1 MAYNPALYE
10 QQRRALLDNYSAK
23 RSVSDYAN
31 FVSNQ
36 RGARGLSDLNESFTP
51 QRRQIESGF
60 GRRGLRGPGVQS
72 GAFRRAMIDFG
83 KKQTRDTADYQRGLD
98 EQNQQ
103 YGLSTIQQDAQYQ
116 QDLADIERQK
126 ADQINQD
133 AMAIWQMRMGV

>member
-10 QQRRALLDNYSAK
+10 QQRRALMNNYTSQQ
-23 RSVSDYAN
+23 SVSDYAN

-36 RGARGLSDLNESFTP
+36 RGARGLSDLNESFVP

-83 KKQTRDTADYQRGLD
+83 KKQTRDTADYQRGID

-103 YGLSTIQQDAQYQ
+103 YGLQTTQRGDQYQ

-126 ADQINQD
+126 ADQINND
-133 AMAIWQMRMGV
+133 AMSIWQMRMGA

>member
-10 QQRRALLDNYSAK
+10 QQRRALMNNYTSQQ
-23 RSVSDYAN
+23 SVSDYAN

-36 RGARGLSDLNESFTP
+36 RGARGLRDLNESYVP

-83 KKQTRDTADYQRGLD
+83 KKQTRDTADYQRGID

-103 YGLSTIQQDAQYQ
+103 YGLQTTQRGDQYQ

-126 ADQINQD
+126 ADQINND
-133 AMAIWQMRMGV
+133 AMSIWQMRMGA

>member
-10 QQRRALLDNYSAK
+10 QQRRALLDNYTAQ

-36 RGARGLSDLNESFTP
+36 RGARGLRDLNESFVP

-60 GRRGLRGPGVQS
+60 GRRGLRSPQVQS

-103 YGLSTIQQDAQYQ
+103 YGLSTRQRDAQYQ
-116 QDLADIERQK
+116 QDLADVERQK

>member
-10 QQRRALLDNYSAK
+10 QQRRALMNNYTSQQ
-23 RSVSDYAN
+23 SVSDYAN

-36 RGARGLSDLNESFTP
+36 RGARGLRDLNESYVP
-51 QRRQIESGF
+51 QRRQVESNF

-83 KKQTRDTADYQRGLD
+83 KRQTRETADYQRGMD

-103 YGLSTIQQDAQYQ
+103 YGLQTTQRGDQYR

-126 ADQINQD
+126 ADQINND
-133 AMAIWQMRMGV
+133 AMSIWQMRMGA

>member
-10 QQRRALLDNYSAK
+10 RQRRSLLNNYTTQ

-36 RGARGLSDLNESFTP
+36 RGVRGLRDLNESFVP
-51 QRRQIESGF
+51 RRRQIESGF
-60 GRRGLRGPGVQS
+60 GRRGMRTPQVKS

-83 KKQTRDTADYQRGLD
+83 KKQTRETADYQRGID

-103 YGLSTIQQDAQYQ
+103 YGLSTIQKGAQYQ

>member
-10 QQRRALLDNYSAK
+10 QQRRALLDNYAANQ
-23 RSVSDYAN
+23 SVSDYAN

-36 RGARGLSDLNESFTP
+36 RGSRGLRDLNESFVP
-51 QRRQIESGF
+51 QRRQVESGF
-60 GRRGLRGPGVQS
+60 GRRGLRGPNVQS

-83 KKQTRDTADYQRGLD
+83 KRQTRDIADYQRGMD
-98 EQNQQ
+98 ETNKQ
-103 YGLSTIQQDAQYQ
+103 YGLSTTQRDTQYR

-126 ADQINQD
+126 YDQINND

>member
-10 QQRRALLDNYSAK
+10 QQRRALMNNYTSQQ
-23 RSVSDYAN
+23 SVSDYAN

-36 RGARGLSDLNESFTP
+36 RGARGLRDLNESYVP
-51 QRRQIESGF
+51 QRRQVESNF

-83 KKQTRDTADYQRGLD
+83 KRQTRETADYQRGID

-103 YGLSTIQQDAQYQ
+103 YGLQTTQRGDQYR

-126 ADQINQD
+126 ADQINND
-133 AMAIWQMRMGV
+133 AMSIWQMRMGA